1 MVDLRRLFRIWEL
14 RTRRRKCLDHTATI
28 YDLCNRN
35 LLLEE
40 AVDEGYKDAW
50 RAGWDAAMAS
60 ERASELRGRQ
70 RLCL

>member
-40 AVDEGYKDAW
+40 AIDDGYKDAW
-50 RAGWDAAMAS
+50 RAGWDAAMDS
-60 ERASELRGRQ
+60 TRDSELHVPRIF
-70 RLCL
+70 